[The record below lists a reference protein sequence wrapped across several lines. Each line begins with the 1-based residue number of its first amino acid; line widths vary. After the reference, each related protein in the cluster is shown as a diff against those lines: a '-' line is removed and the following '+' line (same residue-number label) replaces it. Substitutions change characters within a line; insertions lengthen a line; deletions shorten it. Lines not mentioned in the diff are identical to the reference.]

1 MPAQITI
8 SAEELNALLAMREAY
23 ATLEREHEETRSM
36 LRLVSAE
43 RDLAEERLRA
53 YRREL
58 FGAKSEVRDSE
69 QFGLFNEAEALGAN
83 AAPAQEDTSET
94 KVGAHTRKRAATA
107 SRLPPVC
114 PARSGGTNFRKPSVS
129 AATTAMRWS
138 SSGWKS
144 ANNST

>member
-23 ATLEREHEETRSM
+23 ASLEREHEETRSM

-69 QFGLFNEAEALGAN
+69 QL
-83 AAPAQEDTSET
+83 
-94 KVGAHTRKRAATA
+94 
-107 SRLPPVC
+107 
-114 PARSGGTNFRKPSVS
+114 
-129 AATTAMRWS
+129 
-138 SSGWKS
+138 
-144 ANNST
+144 